1 MKKILFIIILLT
13 VSCGYKPIYLNN
25 DQLINKFNE
34 VILEGDNEINRKI
47 KNTLNFEKNTNNNQK
62 LMIKTDY
69 KIEVTSRNS
78 RGQVETYRSIINTQ
92 LIVKNGDEILQTKN
106 FILETSYNNN
116 TNKFE
121 LTKNQ
126 NEIKNNLLNRLI
138 EEIILYLSLV

>member
-78 RGQVETYRSIINTQ
+78 KGHVETYRSIINTQ

>member
-25 DQLINKFNE
+25 DQLINNFNE

-47 KNTLNFEKNTNNNQK
+47 KNILNFKKNINSNQK
-62 LMIKTDY
+62 LIIKTNY
-69 KIEVTSRNS
+69 TIEVTSRNS
-78 RGQVETYRSIINTQ
+78 KAQIETYRSIINTQ

-106 FILETSYNNN
+106 VILETSYNNN

-126 NEIKNNLLNRLI
+126 NQIKNNLLNRLI
-138 EEIILYLSLV
+138 EEIILFLNLL

>member
-78 RGQVETYRSIINTQ
+78 KGHVETYRSIINTQ

-126 NEIKNNLLNRLI
+126 K
-138 EEIILYLSLV
+138 

>member
-62 LMIKTDY
+62 LIIKTDY

-78 RGQVETYRSIINTQ
+78 KGQVETYRSIINTQ

-106 FILETSYNNN
+106 FILEASYNNN

-121 LTKNQ
+121 LTKSQNQ
-126 NEIKNNLLNRLI
+126 IKNNLLNRLI

>member
-34 VILEGDNEINRKI
+34 VILEGNNEINRKI

-62 LMIKTDY
+62 LIITTDY

-78 RGQVETYRSIINTQ
+78 KGQVETYRSIINTQ

-121 LTKNQ
+121 LTKSQNQ
-126 NEIKNNLLNRLI
+126 IKNNLLNRLI

>member
-62 LMIKTDY
+62 LIITTDY

-78 RGQVETYRSIINTQ
+78 KGQVETYRSIINTQ

-121 LTKNQ
+121 LTKSQNQ
-126 NEIKNNLLNRLI
+126 IKNNLLNRLI

>member
-78 RGQVETYRSIINTQ
+78 KGQIETYRSIINTQ

>member
-47 KNTLNFEKNTNNNQK
+47 KNTLNFEKNTNSNQK
-62 LMIKTDY
+62 LIIKTDY

-78 RGQVETYRSIINTQ
+78 KGQVETYRSIINTQ

-106 FILETSYNNN
+106 FILEASYNNN

-121 LTKNQ
+121 LTKSQNQ
-126 NEIKNNLLNRLI
+126 IKNNLLNRSI